1 MKTTINKTSFFSQN
15 LRFLRNKKGY
25 TVKNLAL
32 KLDTLDD
39 NVYKWETGYCEPA
52 IPVLIKICALFK
64 VSAQTML
71 TESIEGVTV

>member
-1 MKTTINKTSFFSQN
+1 MKTIENKTIFFSQN
-15 LRFLRNKKGY
+15 LKFLRNQKGY

-32 KLDTLDD
+32 KLNTLDD

-52 IPVLIKICALFK
+52 IPVLIKICAVFK

-71 TESIEGVTV
+71 TESIEGVAV